1 MTVQPLRLSGKT
13 GHGVLLIHGLTGAPA
28 EMRPLAKRLA
38 RRGYEV
44 AAPLLPGHGA
54 DEATLLRTTWR
65 DWLDGVRAAYD
76 SFAGEVDSVSVA
88 GICVGGALSLMLA
101 AERPAVRA
109 AAIYSMTFEYDG
121 WNMPRFAA
129 AAPVIQLVANLPG
142 VRRLAWTETHP
153 FGLKDERLRAL
164 AERAPESL
172 IEGAIDRLP
181 LGALYQMY
189 RLGRRLEQ
197 IAPQIRTP
205 TLILHAR
212 DDDMSHPRNAWR
224 LNRALGGP
232 TTVTLLDDSYHMI
245 HVDQE
250 RERVAAMTAAFFEE
264 VTPTSALIAESR
276 AHV

>member
-1 MTVQPLRLSGKT
+1 MSVAPLRLGPAT
-13 GHGVLLIHGLTGAPA
+13 GQGVLLIHGLTGAPA

-38 RRGYEV
+38 RRGFEV
-44 AAPLLPGHGA
+44 HAPLLPGHGA
-54 DEATLLRTTWR
+54 DEATLLKTTWR
-65 DWLDGVRAAYD
+65 DWLDGVREAHDRFAA
-76 SFAGEVDSVSVA
+76 EVDSVCVA
-88 GICVGGALSLMLA
+88 GICVGGALGLMLA
-101 AERPAVRA
+101 AERPSIRA
-109 AAIYSMTFEYDG
+109 AAVYSMTFEYDG

-129 AAPVIQLVANLPG
+129 AAPLIQLVANLPG
-142 VRRLAWTETHP
+142 VRRLAWTETSP
-153 FGLKDERLRAL
+153 FGLKDERLRTI

-181 LGALYQMY
+181 LGSLYQMY
-189 RLGRRLEQ
+189 RLGRRLER
-197 IAPQIRTP
+197 IGRDISTP

-232 TTVTLLDDSYHMI
+232 TTVRLLEDSYHMI

-250 RERVAAMTAAFFEE
+250 RDRVAAATAAFF
-264 VTPTSALIAESR
+264 SAASEAHAASVEQA